1 MLTKEQLSRYWGKV
15 RNLTI
20 LVIVVW
26 FLASYGAVIV
36 GNWLNKISILGFPL
50 GYYMGAQ
57 GALIVFLLLQI
68 VFNKKM
74 DAIDKE
80 FGVEEE

>member
-26 FLASYGAVIV
+26 FLASYGAAIV
-36 GNWLNKISILGFPL
+36 GGWLNKISILGFPL
-50 GYYMGAQ
+50 AYYMGAQ